1 MGLVVYRYRTKVIVG
16 PWRFTREAAATDAV
30 KARQAR
36 YHDGS
41 LDWKVPGEIEVQRQ
55 AAAQHERPTSK
66 RGSRIFPKRLVLT
79 R

>member
-1 MGLVVYRYRTKVIVG
+1 MVGLVVYRYRTKALVG

-30 KARQAR
+30 QARQAG

-55 AAAQHERPTSK
+55 AAALHERPTSK
-66 RGSRIFPKRLVLT
+66 RAAQILL
-79 R
+79 